1 MTRDPSAVD
10 HEQDAGPRAW
20 YLGVTD
26 EAWRELFLGAGCASV
41 GWPEVD
47 HDISNEYTHESIVA
61 ATRASESVHS
71 RNPAIQLR
79 KFAHEA
85 AVGDVIVL
93 KDGFRVH
100 TADGWSG
107 NGRIRAIGV
116 IDGEYTYADAREYY
130 DAVPKETDSTTNTHH
145 RSVRWEINFDEQLGG
160 PFTPDVAFNQWT
172 FDELDSYP
180 ELREQISASRGLEEQ
195 LAAVE
200 EYATDIARS
209 RGAANEPTVWIEKS
223 YHNRDD
229 REVSEWGL
237 GEALWCPQ
245 TRTDGGSS
253 VYYDNAT
260 EVNEGDVV
268 LHLDQDQRAIT
279 GASVAADEHE
289 ETTCLE
295 DTEWDQKGVSEM
307 GYESGGRP
315 AYRVPLTAYRELDSP
330 LSVNDV
336 LNEENRVVLD
346 TLRENHTVVYSKNL
360 NLNQGAYLTRS
371 PQALVELLNDAAREA
386 VGEPIPHLEPGK
398 LSREGRSGTDET
410 DTETGE
416 TVESIAE
423 ATTRVSDR
431 LSETAHT
438 DPLQDVSIDRIER
451 WTLVFRAVAPGA
463 FVSPEDET
471 AVHDLKTYFETNR
484 EHFDRIASNIL
495 VPALHQ
501 TDPAAVV
508 FLTLLWSRQE
518 RLSNHH
524 GRRIEPNA
532 SSRTLDAILDE
543 AYHCFENPTHPVVQQ
558 VRKDGTTVYRQS
570 APLDYWVP
578 ALYHRACGVGE
589 SDYGLWAEVN
599 PGDVLVFHANAETR
613 YADPAREDGFVF
625 GIAIVGDRFESTEPW
640 WKDSYTHD
648 ESYPYRVAF
657 DRLFLTAGAAD
668 AVTVTEIDDGSHL
681 RKGAVSA
688 STVNDWCQDVTDSEF
703 PKNHFLTA
711 IVDDVAYGRAEVVA
725 DRLVN
730 ETVGVSPVAP
740 TAEFTG
746 QITPDTFDGIVFPEA
761 YDVPTAADIAEQI
774 TAAVRAGD
782 HVIFTG
788 PPGTGKTEI
797 AQCVTAALVETH
809 PNLYSGYQ
817 VTTATADWSTFD
829 TVGGYMPTASASDDA
844 GGDLAFTPGIV
855 LNRLKDP
862 QTGVPTNEPIIID
875 ELNRADIDKGFGQL
889 FTLLSGQPVKLPYT
903 IDGQEIE
910 LLTPDHVESTPE
922 AHQYVVPES
931 WHIFATMNSYDKTS
945 LYEMSYAF
953 MRRFSFIRI
962 PAPDLPEG
970 DDEEA
975 LRRLDAGMQQYIDA
989 WDGIDPTPE
998 ERHAVGLVWKHT
1010 NQAVEDRAI
1019 GPAIVKDMLGYV
1031 TNHHSTDASSIK
1043 RRVTNAAISYIF
1055 PQLEGVPERA
1065 QIVSHIAD
1073 VDDVDRDMIE
1083 TAARDMLQVTL
1094 DASS

>member
-1 MTRDPSAVD
+1 MTRGPSAMD

-20 YLGVTD
+20 YFGVTD
-26 EAWRELFLGAGCASV
+26 ETWRELFLRAGCASV
-41 GWPEVD
+41 GWAEVD
-47 HDISNEYTHESIVA
+47 RDISNEYTHESIVA
-61 ATRASESVHS
+61 ATNASESVHP
-71 RNPAIQLR
+71 RNPAIQLQ

-85 AVGDVIVL
+85 AAGDVIVL

-100 TADGWSG
+100 AADGWSG
-107 NGRIRAIGV
+107 TGCIRAIGV

-130 DAVPKETDSTTNTHH
+130 DAVPKAAASTTNTHH

-160 PFTPDVAFNQWT
+160 PFTPDVALNQWM
-172 FDELDSYP
+172 FDEFDAYP
-180 ELREQISASRGLEEQ
+180 ELREQIRASRGLEEQ

-200 EYATDIARS
+200 EYATHVANA
-209 RGAANEPTVWIEKS
+209 RGADSEPTVWIEKS

-229 REVSEWGL
+229 REVSDWGL

-260 EVNEGDVV
+260 DVKVGDVV

-279 GASVAADEHE
+279 GASIAADEHE

-295 DTEWDQKGVSEM
+295 DTEWDRKGVSEM
-307 GYESGGRP
+307 EYDPGGRP
-315 AYRVPLTAYRELDSP
+315 AYRVPLTAYQELDSP
-330 LSVNDV
+330 LSVDAV
-336 LNEENRVVLD
+336 LNEENREILD
-346 TLRENHTVVYSKNL
+346 TLRKEHTVVYSKNL

-371 PQALVELLNDAAREA
+371 PRALVDLLNDAAREA
-386 VGEPIPHLEPGK
+386 VGEPIPHLGSDIS
-398 LSREGRSGTDET
+398 SREERSTMDQTDIGTGDAV
-410 DTETGE
+410 D
-416 TVESIAE
+416 SIAE
-423 ATTRVSDR
+423 AATYVTDQ
-431 LSETAHT
+431 LDETAYA

-451 WTLVFRAVAPGA
+451 WTLVFDAVTPGA

-484 EHFDRIASNIL
+484 EHFEKIVSNIS
-495 VPALHQ
+495 VPTLYH

-508 FLTLLWSRQE
+508 FLALLWSRQE
-518 RLSNHH
+518 RLSSHH
-524 GRRIEPNA
+524 GRSIEPNA
-532 SSRTLDAILDE
+532 NSRTLDVILRE
-543 AYHCFENPTHPVVQQ
+543 AYHCFENPTHPAVQQ
-558 VRKDGTTVYRQS
+558 VRKDETTVYRQS
-570 APLDYWVP
+570 APLDYWTP

-589 SDYGLWAEVN
+589 SDYDLWAEMN
-599 PGDVLVFHANAETR
+599 QGDVLVFHANAETR
-613 YADPAREDGFVF
+613 YADPTREDGFVF
-625 GIAIVGDRFESTEPW
+625 GVAIVGNRFESTEPW
-640 WKDSYTHD
+640 WKDDYTHD

-681 RKGAVSA
+681 QKGAVST
-688 STVNDWCQDVTDSEF
+688 STVDDWCQDVTESEF

-711 IVDDVAYGRAEVVA
+711 IVDDVRYGRAEVVA

-730 ETVGVSPVAP
+730 ETTGVSPVAP

-746 QITPDTFDGIVFPEA
+746 QITPETFDAIVFPEA
-761 YDVPTAADIAEQI
+761 YDVPTAGDIAEQI
-774 TAAVRAGD
+774 TAAIRAGD
-782 HVIFTG
+782 HIIFTG

-829 TVGGYMPTASASDDA
+829 TVGGYMPTASASDGA

-903 IDGQEIE
+903 VNGQEIE
-910 LLTPDHVESTPE
+910 LLTPDHVESTPGP
-922 AHQYVVPES
+922 HQYVVPES
-931 WHIFATMNSYDKTS
+931 WHMFATMNSYDKTS

-962 PAPDLPEG
+962 PAPDLPQG

-975 LRRLDAGMQQYIDA
+975 LQRLDAGMQQYIDA
-989 WDGIDPTPE
+989 WDGIDATPE
-998 ERHAVGLVWKHT
+998 ERRAVGLVWKHT

-1031 TNHHSTDASSIK
+1031 TNHHRTETSSIE

-1065 QIVSHIAD
+1065 QIVSHLAD
-1073 VDDVDRDMIE
+1073 VDGVDQEMIE
-1083 TAARDMLQVTL
+1083 TAARDMLQVTI